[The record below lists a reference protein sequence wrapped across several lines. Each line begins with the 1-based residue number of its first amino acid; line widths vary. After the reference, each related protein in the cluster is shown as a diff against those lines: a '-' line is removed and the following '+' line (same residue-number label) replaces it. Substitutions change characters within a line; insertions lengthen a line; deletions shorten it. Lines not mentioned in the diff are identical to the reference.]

1 MNKKNGLSQGEWKIM
16 ELLWQE
22 PHTLMQLVAKLEGT
36 AGWSKSTV
44 ATMVR
49 RMEASKLIRYT
60 EQGRAKLFSPAIS
73 REEAAIQE
81 TDGLLQRAYRGS
93 LGLLVSTMVQR
104 NSLSKSDID
113 ELYAILKKAE
123 EDAQ

>member
-81 TDGLLQRAYRGS
+81 TDSLLQRAYRGS